1 MFLWKKYSISWN
13 LFVELMN
20 ILIELPRIW
29 RPLPTMPE
37 GRLLMREMLNYS
49 LRGTVYCIHPFNLH
63 FILNVWVSQL
73 WLKCRELFY
82 YYINF
87 FCSVCEKY
95 LINKAASLVCE
106 GKKEVCY
113 KFCNILEYTCTNTCR
128 LSLAYI
134 PVHVLLLSF
143 YIIFIFFLQAKNHN

>member
-106 GKKEVCY
+106 GKREVCY
-113 KFCNILEYTCTNTCR
+113 KFCNILDN
-128 LSLAYI
+128 I
-134 PVHVLLLSF
+134 PVHILVGCL
-143 YIIFIFFLQAKNHN
+143 